1 MTDAQADRYYGDEVA
16 NYEAKRHKQRTW
28 RLEHAAVK
36 KILNGFPN
44 GRRVLDVPVGTGRFF
59 QLYKRRSL
67 DVYGADISAHM
78 VAESQRQADDLGLK
92 ANLTTGSILDLPYSD
107 DTFDIA
113 VCVRMLQWLTPADT
127 DTAIGE
133 LARVTRGPIIV
144 TAHHKVIHWPTPT
157 AKRTRE
163 AEQKK
168 VRSKK
173 RRGKQVMT
181 IHRRNDLMRSFARHG
196 LEVKQRELLVRKP
209 GWYQY
214 NVWVLQRRT

>member
-67 DVYGADISAHM
+67 DVYGADISAHL

-127 DTAIGE
+127 DTAIGY
-133 LARVTRGPIIV
+133 
-144 TAHHKVIHWPTPT
+144 K
-157 AKRTRE
+157 
-163 AEQKK
+163 
-168 VRSKK
+168 
-173 RRGKQVMT
+173 
-181 IHRRNDLMRSFARHG
+181 
-196 LEVKQRELLVRKP
+196 
-209 GWYQY
+209 
-214 NVWVLQRRT
+214 